1 MAIVLGN
8 EVVFITLVLHCT
20 NSEKF
25 CNIMCTAQIFS
36 FIAYNTFGLYHLPE
50 NFDRVKRKE
59 KPQVFKLMSEDE
71 LADCKKK
78 LKVSEE
84 KRQICKLVKLLY
96 LSF

>member
-50 NFDRVKRKE
+50 NFDQEKRKE
-59 KPQVFKLMSEDE
+59 KSQVFKLMSEDE

-78 LKVSEE
+78 LKVSAR
-84 KRQICKLVKLLY
+84 KGKFA
-96 LSF
+96 S